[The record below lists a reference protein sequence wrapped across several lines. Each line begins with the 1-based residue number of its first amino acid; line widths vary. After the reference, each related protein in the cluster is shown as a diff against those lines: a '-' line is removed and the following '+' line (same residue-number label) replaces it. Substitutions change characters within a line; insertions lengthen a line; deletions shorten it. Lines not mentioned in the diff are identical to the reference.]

1 MNRRDHLGLPVTGG
15 SGRAVAG
22 YEQALTLFHGF
33 YGNPLAVIDAVLA
46 DDPEFLAG
54 HALRAGLLVT
64 STEKRAVPELQGTVE
79 RAEALIARGAGN
91 ARERAHIAAARAWLD
106 GEFGAAADRYNRLAI
121 EQPRDMLA
129 QQVAHLCN
137 FLFGR
142 ATWLRDHVAAVLP
155 QHDPAEPSHGYLL
168 GMLAF
173 GLEECGEFHMA
184 GVLSGRE
191 FIQILVFHAR

>member
-121 EQPRDMLA
+121 EQTLQAIGKSNRRGND
-129 QQVAHLCN
+129 
-137 FLFGR
+137 
-142 ATWLRDHVAAVLP
+142 AAVEI
-155 QHDPAEPSHGYLL
+155 DVG
-168 GMLAF
+168 F
-173 GLEECGEFHMA
+173 GIDSDIGE
-184 GVLSGRE
+184 
-191 FIQILVFHAR
+191 